1 MDSRLYDPIRTMS
14 SMTREVIV
22 AFSGGKESCV
32 ILDLCMRFFDR
43 VEPFFMYQV
52 PGMSFQEKTLHW
64 YENKYG
70 IEIKRLPHFCTSY
83 YLRYGAYRDP
93 DFDVP
98 IIGMNDIYD
107 FMRIRTGIDWVV
119 AGERCADSIWRNAM
133 IKHSGSIDEVRMRF
147 FPLAYWNKKDVM
159 EYIRVKKLYLGGD
172 SKKLGISFSDLRGKE
187 LTFINKYYPAD
198 MEKVRR
204 IYPLCD
210 AAIRRYE
217 LYGDN
222 KV

>member
-14 SMTREVIV
+14 TVTQDVIV

-32 ILDLCMRFFDR
+32 ILDLCMRFFER

-52 PGMSFQEKTLHW
+52 PGMSFQEKTLSW

-70 IEIKRLPHFCTSY
+70 IAIKRLPHFSTSR
-83 YLRYGAYRDP
+83 YLRYGAYREP
-93 DFDVP
+93 DFEVP
-98 IIGMNDIYD
+98 IIGLNDIYD
-107 FMRIRTGIDWVV
+107 FMRDRTGVYWIV

-133 IKHSGSIDEVRMRF
+133 IKHSGSIDEQRGRF
-147 FPLAYWNKKDVM
+147 FPLAYWNKRDVM

-172 SKKLGISFSDLRGKE
+172 SKRLGISFSDLRGKE
-187 LTFINKYYPAD
+187 LSMIKKYYPAD
-198 MEKVRR
+198 LEKVKK
-204 IYPLCD
+204 IYPLCE

-217 LYGDN
+217 LYGDH